1 MEILEIL
8 EDLGLEEKEAKVYLA
23 LLSLG
28 EATATK
34 LAERTGLDRTLM
46 YQLTNKLI
54 VRGLVSYVVRNNVRY
69 FSAADPETFLKEL
82 HEKEEKFKRI
92 LPELKERQRS
102 IKPETKVE
110 VYRGKEGINTIY
122 RMVLREK
129 KPYYLFGGGEEACT
143 RVELINRKFVR
154 KAVKEKIPGK
164 ILERKKAWFFVGENE
179 EYRFIP
185 DELISSTTTMLWND
199 KTAIFVWSEPYYVIL
214 IENPEITRDNL
225 TTFNYLWK
233 NGEKPTQKDRKKRL
247 IN

>member
-1 MEILEIL
+1 M
-8 EDLGLEEKEAKVYLA
+8 
-23 LLSLG
+23 LSLG

-92 LPELKERQRS
+92 LPELKERQRN

-233 NGEKPTQKDRKKRL
+233 NGEKPTQKDSKKRL